1 MSYVVIDTN
10 ILYSL
15 VQISPNAKVDAS
27 NIRSYQL
34 ATTTATLIE
43 AISKFRG
50 DLQSLQACLHPIVN
64 EEYTLLSVGHAPLS
78 NEIIKAIFN
87 AESLSDVQDVI
98 DQVVSLKIS
107 REAEF
112 LRFVLITV
120 IVGIAEFLRD
130 EGYKFE
136 DQDLSLKQTLL
147 TRAML
152 EGNLEFFEQYFQQEL
167 RKGYSENNEQ
177 AAALDAFAVKLSSLI
192 DIFIFNFHM
201 VKIGVL
207 PGESYSEEDAER
219 LKNSISS
226 DVVKKKIASIVENP
240 LSYFAKKKYYGVVD
254 NYLGQVR
261 NELTGNENMTSEA
274 LEYIISK
281 ITTMYKKKAKFQKND
296 VFDFFMLFSLHL
308 PNARLVTL
316 DRKFLSL
323 LKSTDAKSYALCET
337 LGFVS

>member
-15 VQISPNAKVDAS
+15 VQISPNPKVDAS
-27 NIRSYQL
+27 SIRSYQL

-50 DLQSLQACLHPIVN
+50 DLHSLKACLRPIVN

-87 AESLSDVQDVI
+87 AGSLSDVQDVI

-120 IVGIAEFLRD
+120 IVGVAEFLRE

-201 VKIGVL
+201 VKTGLL
-207 PGESYSEEDAER
+207 PGDSYSEEDAER
-219 LKNSISS
+219 LKSSISS
-226 DVVKKKIASIVENP
+226 DVKRKKIANIAENP
-240 LSYFAKKKYYGVVD
+240 LSYFSKKKYYEVVD

-274 LEYIISK
+274 MEYIISK
-281 ITTMYKKKAKFQKND
+281 ITTMYKQKAKFQKND
-296 VFDFFMLFSLHL
+296 VFDFFILFSLHI

-323 LKSTDAKSYALCET
+323 LKSTDDKSYALCET